1 MGQSRSAIVFN
12 TGEVKFN
19 SEAAES
25 RLLIL
30 AKGEGVRIKKL
41 HYSFVSRE
49 IIQEINREHL
59 SHDYETDVITFDYS
73 EGNLIVGE
81 IYLCPSVILE
91 NSKNHSVSFEEEI
104 LRVVLHG
111 LLHLIG
117 YDDQTPKQILEMR
130 EKEDE
135 YLQKV

>member
-1 MGQSRSAIVFN
+1 MV
-12 TGEVKFN
+12 
-19 SEAAES
+19 
-25 RLLIL
+25 L
-30 AKGEGVRIKKL
+30 ATGEGVRIKKL

-49 IIQEINREHL
+49 IIQEINQEHL

-73 EGNLIVGE
+73 EGNIIVGE
-81 IYLCPSVILE
+81 VFLCPSVILE
-91 NSKNHSVSFEEEI
+91 NSKSLAVSFEEEL

-117 YDDQTPKQILEMR
+117 YDDQTPDQISAMR

-135 YLQKV
+135 YVKKVLAI